1 MSDSWCR
8 RQAHERS
15 WYLADYRRPLV
26 SLCLVSRR
34 LRDVAQP
41 FLHHEFVLGYG
52 DSWRSASSSWDRRLT
67 SFLRTIERRPD
78 LATVVRRVS
87 LHPKLLE
94 AAELGDAAAVVEL
107 RRMGRGLGLEILDES
122 RPPWYQGRPG
132 ASRRPLPAD
141 WEPDSIH
148 GDTYMVGP
156 RGKELRL
163 VYVDSY
169 TSDDSF
175 RERHALGLE
184 ILAILIGALPCV
196 ERLSIQQ
203 TVVDYDTPYLS
214 ALRSLGVNHRPR
226 LLETLDLA
234 AHDYMLDTM
243 LQVPSQAAG
252 ILELAKDTLQTLNL
266 HMCSG
271 FWNTTEHA
279 PTFRSLKT
287 LRFTNSQLSAVQLQ
301 VLLSCCAGGLTS
313 FIYEAAP
320 SLFVLGN
327 ESQFHPPEAIRS
339 LRAHARTLKTPHLD
353 LRQVNFYSWFML
365 DKVPA
370 SLADFT
376 ALEDLFVSVNT
387 LWEEGWEAP
396 VEEGVDFRQLPQL
409 LPANVTSLSI
419 TGRHDCDNLEQLSAR
434 LLGLARA
441 VAEEGKLSRLR
452 QVRCDSSFKQGL
464 DDGLGPDIRSISQG
478 AGVKFDFG
486 SWPLSQ
492 TTVKQQ
498 DVPSPLGHGEDDIL

>member
-1 MSDSWCR
+1 
-8 RQAHERS
+8 
-15 WYLADYRRPLV
+15 
-26 SLCLVSRR
+26 
-34 LRDVAQP
+34 
-41 FLHHEFVLGYG
+41 
-52 DSWRSASSSWDRRLT
+52 
-67 SFLRTIERRPD
+67 
-78 LATVVRRVS
+78 
-87 LHPKLLE
+87 
-94 AAELGDAAAVVEL
+94 
-107 RRMGRGLGLEILDES
+107 
-122 RPPWYQGRPG
+122 
-132 ASRRPLPAD
+132 
-141 WEPDSIH
+141 
-148 GDTYMVGP
+148 MVGP

-163 VYVDSY
+163 IHVDSY

-214 ALRSLGVNHRPR
+214 ALRSLGVNNRPR

-234 AHDYMLDTM
+234 VHDYMLETM
-243 LQVPSQAAG
+243 LQVPSQAAA

-301 VLLSCCAGGLTS
+301 VLLSCCTGGLTS

-320 SLFVLGN
+320 AQFALEN

-339 LRAHARTLKTPHLD
+339 LRAHARTLKILHLD
-353 LRQVNFYSWFML
+353 LRQVDSYISFML
-365 DKVPA
+365 PMVPA

-376 ALEDLFVSVNT
+376 ALEDIFVSVNT

-409 LPANVTSLSI
+409 LPANITSLSI
-419 TGRHDCDNLEQLSAR
+419 TGRRHCDNPDQISAR

-441 VAEEGKLSRLR
+441 VAEEGKVSRLR

-464 DDGLGPDIRSISQG
+464 DDGLGPDISGIFQG

-492 TTVKQQ
+492 TTVNRE
-498 DVPSPLGHGEDDIL
+498 DVPPAGACGG